1 MRWSR
6 EFPRASPGGCVNA
19 GNVCLRM
26 LSSTGARRSRVRF
39 ARRQIVSARAIA
51 CAQPTWRDLRSYAVS
66 QADGDE
72 AGAERGEISAHGAT
86 SPHSDGGAGSPQNAR
101 GLYEGASYLH
111 GCARGETTARIRGI

>member
-26 LSSTGARRSRVRF
+26 LSSTGARRSHVPF
-39 ARRQIVSARAIA
+39 ARHHIVSARAIS
-51 CAQPTWRDLRSYAVS
+51 CAKPTGRDLRSYAVS
-66 QADGDE
+66 QADRDE
-72 AGAERGEISAHGAT
+72 TGAERGEISVPGAT
-86 SPHSDGGAGSPQNAR
+86 SPRTDGDAGADQNAR

-111 GCARGETTARIRGI
+111 GCARGESTARICGI